1 MKRFFER
8 SFCMKKAFSLLLAVC
23 FLLLAGCTNTTDD
36 SSATTVQSPESYVG
50 EGLLTSMKLLLYS
63 NEYFV
68 NEVFICG
75 SLTPENGKSVEKESQ
90 LYYRVISDKF
100 RNLAELESSV
110 RSSYTEEAAQKL
122 LGMNKYAMI
131 DGMFC
136 VNSSM
141 LNAKNT
147 PSKWDIEA
155 TTARMISE
163 NECELTVPVTKS
175 DSSTAVVTATAVRV
189 DGGWRLNDIYEG

>member
-1 MKRFFER
+1 
-8 SFCMKKAFSLLLAVC
+8 MKKAFSLLLAVC
-23 FLLLAGCTNTTDD
+23 LLFLVGCTNTPNDD
-36 SSATTVQSPESYVG
+36 SATTASPKEYVG

-110 RSSYTEEAAQKL
+110 RSAYTEEAAQKL

-141 LNAKNT
+141 LNPKNA
-147 PSKWDIEA
+147 PSQWDIEA

-163 NECELTVPVTKS
+163 NECELTVPVTKA
-175 DSSTAVVTATAVRV
+175 DSSAAVITATAVRL
-189 DGGWRLNDIYEG
+189 DSGWRLNDIYEG